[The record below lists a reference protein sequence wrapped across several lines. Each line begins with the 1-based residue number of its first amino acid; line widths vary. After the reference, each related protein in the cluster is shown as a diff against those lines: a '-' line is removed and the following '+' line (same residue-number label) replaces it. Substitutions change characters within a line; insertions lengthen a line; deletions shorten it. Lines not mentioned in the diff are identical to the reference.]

1 METIK
6 MSYKTISGSAED
18 QFVEKKSRFIGYIC
32 HTETEEEA
40 VAFINEIRA
49 MHRKA
54 THNCYA
60 YMLRDNNTAR
70 HSDDGEPGGT
80 AGVPIYEVLR
90 KEGLVDV
97 TCVVTR
103 YFGGIKLGEGGLVR
117 AYTQGAKIA
126 VEAAEILN
134 MCAAARLCLKLDY
147 SLYGKIG
154 KTLTDFD
161 VRTEKEDFGA
171 DVEITL
177 CIRTEDEENFSAA
190 LIDLCNGS
198 IVIKKI
204 EELEYNFG

>member
-1 METIK
+1 
-6 MSYKTISGSAED
+6 
-18 QFVEKKSRFIGYIC
+18 
-32 HTETEEEA
+32 
-40 VAFINEIRA
+40 

-90 KEGLVDV
+90 KEGLIDV

-103 YFGGIKLGEGGLVR
+103 YFGGIMLGAGGLVR

-134 MCAAARLCLKLDY
+134 MCTAARLCLKLDY

-177 CIRTEDEENFSAA
+177 CIRSEDEENFTAA
-190 LIDLCNGS
+190 LVDLCNGS
-198 IVIKKI
+198 IVIKKL

>member
-1 METIK
+1 
-6 MSYKTISGSAED
+6 
-18 QFVEKKSRFIGYIC
+18 
-32 HTETEEEA
+32 
-40 VAFINEIRA
+40 
-49 MHRKA
+49 
-54 THNCYA
+54 
-60 YMLRDNNTAR
+60 
-70 HSDDGEPGGT
+70 
-80 AGVPIYEVLR
+80 
-90 KEGLVDV
+90 
-97 TCVVTR
+97 
-103 YFGGIKLGEGGLVR
+103 
-117 AYTQGAKIA
+117 
-126 VEAAEILN
+126 